1 MSLLWRNR
9 LVVWLDSSQMTAV
22 QFSGFAKQILYKQNT
37 KLDASLDLGWNQ
49 ALNVLRDTLT
59 TTKRLQQAEL
69 EVILASDF
77 VRYLALPAHEGI
89 VRQTHKVDFARA
101 AFREVYGN
109 VAEEWLIQCDD
120 AAPNLTTIAAAIDA
134 TLLDA
139 LNKIA
144 NEYKMRLTS
153 VQPYLMPVFNRLK
166 PQLRSTEP
174 LYFAVIESNRILFA
188 SMQNGRWQQLRSF
201 LLDTDWQSQIK
212 KITLRANLVADNQEH
227 ILLIYAPNDK
237 KSSLPDIQGWR
248 LRRIHFKHSWIQN
261 EAENPNFGMLE
272 IA

>member
-1 MSLLWRNR
+1 MWRNR
-9 LVVWLDSSQMTAV
+9 LVVWLDSSQIISV
-22 QFSGFAKQILYKQNT
+22 QFSGFRKQVADKQYT
-37 KLDASLDLGWNQ
+37 KLNALPDFGWNQ
-49 ALNVLRDTLT
+49 ALNALQDTLSS
-59 TTKRLQQAEL
+59 TKELKQTDLQ
-69 EVILASDF
+69 VILASDF

-89 VRQTHKVDFARA
+89 VRQSHKVDFARA
-101 AFREVYGN
+101 AYREVYGN

-134 TLLDA
+134 KLLDA

-174 LYFAVIESNRILFA
+174 LYFAVIEANRILFA
-188 SMQNGRWQQLRSF
+188 SMQNGHWQQVRSF
-201 LLDTDWQSQIK
+201 LLETDWQSQIK
-212 KITLRANLVADNQEH
+212 KITQRANLVADSQLQH
-227 ILLIYAPNDK
+227 VLLIYAPNDK
-237 KSSLPDIQGWR
+237 KSSLPNIQGWL
-248 LRRIHFKHSWIQN
+248 LRRIDIKNSWIQN
-261 EAENPNFGMLE
+261 KVENQHFGMLE